1 MSAREIYLA
10 GGCFWGVEK
19 YLSLLEGVIATEVGY
34 ANGDTENP
42 SYEEV
47 CRCGTGHAE
56 TVLVR
61 YDTHKI
67 GLDFL
72 LEQFY
77 DIIDPTSL
85 NKQGADVGT
94 QYRTGIY
101 FTDQAD
107 LPIIKR
113 SLDKLQS
120 KHSSVLAI
128 ELKALEN
135 YYPAEA
141 YHQKYLQ
148 KNPGGY
154 CHIGK
159 QKFERARNATY
170 RRFPKKTD
178 DELKRSLTE
187 IQYSVTR
194 ESATESPFQNEYFDK
209 FAKGI
214 YVDITTGEPL
224 FTSSAKFD
232 SGCGWPAFSKPID
245 RSLLT
250 EKEDFSMGM
259 RRTEVR
265 SANGDAH
272 LGHVFSDGPAKDGGL
287 RYCINSAALRF
298 IPEENMADEGYE
310 DYRRLI
316 G

>member
-61 YDTHKI
+61 YDTDKI
-67 GLDFL
+67 SLDFL

-194 ESATESPFQNEYFDK
+194 ESATESPFQNEFFDK

>member
-1 MSAREIYLA
+1 MSVREIYLA

-61 YDTHKI
+61 YDTDKI
-67 GLDFL
+67 SLDFL
-72 LEQFY
+72 LGQFY

-101 FTDQAD
+101 FTDQSD

-120 KHSSVLAI
+120 KHNSALVI
-128 ELKALEN
+128 ELKVLEN
-135 YYPAEA
+135 YYPAEE
-141 YHQKYLQ
+141 YHQKYLN

-154 CHIGK
+154 CHIGNY
-159 QKFERARNATY
+159 KFERARKATY
-170 RRFPKKTD
+170 SRFPKKAD
-178 DELKRSLTE
+178 DELKRGLTD
-187 IQYSVTR
+187 IQYRVTR
-194 ESATESPFQNEYFDK
+194 ENATEPPFQNEYFDK

-224 FTSSAKFD
+224 FTSAAKFD

-245 RSLLT
+245 KSLLT
-250 EKEDFSMGM
+250 EKDDISMGM

-272 LGHVFSDGPAKDGGL
+272 LGHVFDDGPAKDGGL

-298 IPEENMADEGYE
+298 IPGENMADEGYE
-310 DYRRLI
+310 DYLRLI
-316 G
+316 E